1 MKLQVMICILLISL
15 VPAFSKASIFGEE
28 TIVLTQI
35 LAETIQELI
44 QIKAL
49 LSSNQDS
56 LGIMQEMSRGIND
69 SLALYKSLS
78 PNSQAGIYSD
88 WKNAQSVIQNLQS
101 IYGLVS
107 LSPEAKVQHDTDQQ
121 VAEAVTLNNSI
132 YEYTNQI
139 DQIGE
144 DIKNASNDASPGR
157 AEKLTAQS
165 LGVMLHVLD
174 QQLRTQA
181 TSLKL
186 QAQGLAIQNKKDKD
200 ATRFMIDSSKQLSNS
215 MKFEKTSFEIPRFSI

>member
-1 MKLQVMICILLISL
+1 MKKQMLVFILLVSL
-15 VPAFSKASIFGEE
+15 IPSFSKASIFGEE

-35 LAETIQELI
+35 LAETIQELL

-69 SLALYKSLS
+69 SLAIYKSLS
-78 PNSQAGIYSD
+78 PNGQAGIYSD
-88 WKNAQSVIQNLQS
+88 WKNPQSVFQNLQS
-101 IYGLVS
+101 IYGIVS
-107 LSPEAKVQHDTDQQ
+107 PSPDAKVQHDTDQQ

-132 YEYTNQI
+132 YEYTSQI

-157 AEKLTAQS
+157 AEKITAQS

-181 TSLKL
+181 TALKL